1 MTAHMADNFMQSAP
15 INSNTS
21 NYNGAPAPAVA
32 SARSSN
38 ALEERIIKNRL
49 GIYSALF
56 LALRAKH
63 PPTAAHCLRV
73 ALGISKW
80 AAMRRM
86 PEAERELLEVAAL
99 MHDLGKLGVPDRVL
113 QKTEELIGNEH
124 SLMELHCELAV
135 ELLSGAGASP
145 QLLEVIRSY
154 RSRIDSLESQPNAFS
169 AEAPSATAA
178 TLPLA
183 ARMLAIAD
191 AFDSMTSE
199 QPFRRAM
206 SREMA
211 INELFK
217 NAGTQFDGALI
228 KEFSQLV
235 TQPIGELDAL
245 VGRRWLNE
253 LTPYPTPGFCD
264 TSVPASSGTMQT
276 LIDTLYHHR
285 LLEAMTDAT
294 IYVDFDGR
302 VLTWNR
308 AAERLTGRNAA
319 SMLHQ
324 ALSADLIGLK
334 TLGGGRLIDDR
345 CPIRQ
350 ALNTQAVVN
359 QNLILVHL
367 DGREL
372 PVNFSALLVH
382 NAKRELCGAIFI
394 IRDASEKADLE
405 ERVQNLHEIATTD
418 NLTSVANRAE
428 LSRYLPEFVANH
440 LTTSQSGSLIICD
453 IDHFKRIND
462 TYGHPAGDEAL
473 VVFASVLK
481 QLARAGDMVARYGGE
496 EFVLLCANC
505 DNASATSRAEDIR
518 RAIEGTAVPALNRQC
533 LTASFGVTEI
543 QLGDNEE
550 TLLARADR
558 ALLLAKDSGRN
569 RVVQL
574 GSGLQADEQPIKK
587 TGWLRWFTASEAKA
601 TLLEKDYL
609 TAVPRD
615 IAVERL
621 SGFINDH
628 KADIVKVD
636 DNRVAIRINSR
647 EAAANRRA
655 NDRTVELLMEV
666 ILEQVEMRPASGR
679 GSTQRQTKL
688 HVTFRTAKARD
699 RRVVN
704 VIEQATSL
712 LISFRSYLVAQEL
725 TEEMIALIIPPKQ

>member
-1 MTAHMADNFMQSAP
+1 MTAHMADNLMQSVP
-15 INSNTS
+15 TNLNTS
-21 NYNGAPAPAVA
+21 YSSLPVTVGTPARKSQP
-32 SARSSN
+32 
-38 ALEERIIKNRL
+38 LEDRLIKNRL

-73 ALGISKW
+73 ALGVSKW

-86 PEAERELLEVAAL
+86 TETERELLEVAAL
-99 MHDLGKLGVPDRVL
+99 LHDLGKLGVPDRVL
-113 QKTEELIGNEH
+113 QKTEELIGNEQ
-124 SLMELHCELAV
+124 SLMELHCELAIEV
-135 ELLSGAGASP
+135 LAGAGASP
-145 QLLEVIRSY
+145 ALIEVIRTY
-154 RSRIDSLESQPNAFS
+154 RSRVDGYANALQDSGP
-169 AEAPSATAA
+169 TAA
-178 TLPLA
+178 PAQLPLA
-183 ARMLAIAD
+183 SRMLAIAD

-217 NAGTQFDGALI
+217 NAGSQFDATLI
-228 KEFSQLV
+228 REFSQLV
-235 TQPIGELDAL
+235 TQPLGELDTL
-245 VGRRWLNE
+245 VGKRWLNE

-264 TSVPASSGTMQT
+264 TSAPASSGAMQT

-285 LLEAMTDAT
+285 LLEAMNDAA

-308 AAERLTGRNAA
+308 AAEKLTGRNSA

-324 ALSADLIGLK
+324 TLSAEVIGLK
-334 TLGGGRLIDDR
+334 SLGGGRLFEER
-345 CPIRQ
+345 CPVRQ
-350 ALNTQAVVN
+350 ALKAQVAVN
-359 QNLILVHL
+359 QNLLLVNV
-367 DGREL
+367 DRRKL
-372 PVNFSALLVH
+372 PVNFNTLLVH
-382 NAKRELCGAIFI
+382 NAKRELCGAIFM
-394 IRDASEKADLE
+394 IRDTSEKADLE
-405 ERVQNLHEIATTD
+405 EQVQNLHEMATTD
-418 NLTSVANRAE
+418 NLTNVSNRAE

-440 LTTSQSGSLIICD
+440 LNSSRSGSLIICD

-473 VVFASVLK
+473 VTFASILK
-481 QLARAGDMVARYGGE
+481 QLSRDGDMVARYGGE

-505 DNASATSRAEDIR
+505 NNASATSRAEDIR
-518 RAIEGTAVPALNRQC
+518 RAIEATPVAAISSQC
-533 LTASFGVTEI
+533 MTASFGVTEI
-543 QLGDNEE
+543 QLGDSDE

-574 GSGLQADEQPIKK
+574 GRGFQADEEPTKK
-587 TGWLRWFTASEAKA
+587 ASWFSWFTAAEAKA
-601 TLLEKDYL
+601 TLLEKDYV

-615 IAVERL
+615 IAIERL

-628 KADIVKVD
+628 KAEIIKVD

-647 EAAANRRA
+647 ETTTNRRA
-655 NDRTVELLMEV
+655 HDRTVELLMEV
-666 ILEQVEMRPASGR
+666 ILEQVEMRPASAR
-679 GSTQRQTKL
+679 GSTQRKTKM
-688 HVTFRTAKARD
+688 HVTFRAAKARD

-704 VIEQATSL
+704 VIQQATSL

-725 TEEMIALIIPPKQ
+725 TEEMITLIIPPK

>member
-1 MTAHMADNFMQSAP
+1 MQSAP
-15 INSNTS
+15 ANSNPSSAGSHPVPT
-21 NYNGAPAPAVA
+21 GASV
-32 SARSSN
+32 RSPIP
-38 ALEERIIKNRL
+38 LEDRLIKNRL

-73 ALGISKW
+73 ALGVSKW

-86 PEAERELLEVAAL
+86 PEADRELLEVAAL
-99 MHDLGKLGVPDRVL
+99 LHDLGKLGVPDRVL
-113 QKTEELIGNEH
+113 QKTEELIGNEQ
-124 SLMELHCELAV
+124 SLMELHSELAIEV
-135 ELLSGAGASP
+135 LAGAGASP
-145 QLLEVIRSY
+145 ALLEVIRTY
-154 RSRIDSLESQPNAFS
+154 RSRIDSYPQGYESSQ
-169 AEAPSATAA
+169 TAA
-178 TLPLA
+178 TSAQMPLA

-217 NAGTQFDGALI
+217 NAGSQFDASLI

-235 TQPIGELDAL
+235 TQPLGELDTL
-245 VGRRWLNE
+245 VGKRWLNE

-264 TSVPASSGTMQT
+264 TSVPASSGAMQT

-285 LLEAMTDAT
+285 LLEAMSDAA

-324 ALSADLIGLK
+324 TLSADVIGLK
-334 TLGGGRLIDDR
+334 STSGGRLFEER
-345 CPIRQ
+345 CPFYQ
-350 ALNTQAVVN
+350 ALKTQVAVN
-359 QNLILVHL
+359 QSLLLVHI

-372 PVNFSALLVH
+372 PINFNTLLVH
-382 NAKRELCGAIFI
+382 NAKRQLCGAIFM

-405 ERVQNLHEIATTD
+405 EQVQNLHEIATTD
-418 NLTSVANRAE
+418 NLTNVSNRAE
-428 LSRYLPEFVANH
+428 LSRYLPEFVSNH
-440 LTTSQSGSLIICD
+440 LNTAQSGSLIICD

-473 VVFASVLK
+473 VTFASVLK
-481 QLARAGDMVARYGGE
+481 QLSRAGDMVARYGGE

-505 DNASATSRAEDIR
+505 DNAAATSRAEDIR
-518 RAIEGTAVPALNRQC
+518 RAIESTPVAALRSQC
-533 LTASFGVTEI
+533 MTASFGVTEI
-543 QLGDNEE
+543 QLGDSDE

-574 GSGLQADEQPIKK
+574 GRGLQSDEEPTKK
-587 TGWLRWFTASEAKA
+587 VSWFSWFTAAEAKA
-601 TLLEKDYL
+601 TLLEKDYM

-615 IAVERL
+615 IAIERL

-628 KADIVKVD
+628 KAEIVKVE

-647 EAAANRRA
+647 EVTTNRRA
-655 NDRTVELLMEV
+655 NDRTIELLMEV
-666 ILEQVEMRPASGR
+666 ILDQVEMRPASGR
-679 GSTQRQTKL
+679 GSTQRQTKM
-688 HVTFRTAKARD
+688 HVTFRAAKARD

-704 VIEQATSL
+704 VLQQATSL

-725 TEEMIALIIPPKQ
+725 TEEMLALVVPQK

>member
-1 MTAHMADNFMQSAP
+1 MTAHMADNLMQPAST
-15 INSNTS
+15 NSNTS
-21 NYNGAPAPAVA
+21 NYSSHPVPAGTSTRTAPP
-32 SARSSN
+32 
-38 ALEERIIKNRL
+38 LEDRLIKNRL

-73 ALGISKW
+73 ALGVSKW

-86 PEAERELLEVAAL
+86 PEPERELLEVAAL
-99 MHDLGKLGVPDRVL
+99 LHDLGKLGVPDRVL
-113 QKTEELIGNEH
+113 QKTEELIGNEQ
-124 SLMELHCELAV
+124 SLMELHCELALEV
-135 ELLSGAGASP
+135 LAGAGASP
-145 QLLEVIRSY
+145 ALLEVIRTYRNRMDSY
-154 RSRIDSLESQPNAFS
+154 ASSVPESDF
-169 AEAPSATAA
+169 AA
-178 TLPLA
+178 ASVQLPLA

-211 INELFK
+211 ITELFR
-217 NAGTQFDGALI
+217 NAGSQFDAPLI

-235 TQPIGELDAL
+235 TQPLGELDTL
-245 VGRRWLNE
+245 VGKRWLNG

-276 LIDTLYHHR
+276 LIDTVYHHR
-285 LLEAMTDAT
+285 LLEAMNDAA

-308 AAERLTGRNAA
+308 AAEKLTGRNSA

-324 ALSADLIGLK
+324 SLSSELIGLK
-334 TLGGGRLIDDR
+334 SLSGGRLVEER

-350 ALNTQAVVN
+350 ALKSQVAVN
-359 QNLILVHL
+359 QNYLLVHV
-367 DGREL
+367 DNCEL
-372 PVNFSALLVH
+372 QVNFNTLLVH
-382 NAKRELCGAIFI
+382 NASRQLCGAIFMI
-394 IRDASEKADLE
+394 SDASEKANLE
-405 ERVQNLHEIATTD
+405 EQVQNLHEIATTD
-418 NLTSVANRAE
+418 TLTTVSNRAE
-428 LSRYLPEFVANH
+428 LNRYLPEFVANH
-440 LTTSQSGSLIICD
+440 LNSAQSGSLIICD

-473 VVFASVLK
+473 ITFASVLK
-481 QLARAGDMVARYGGE
+481 QLSRAGDMVARYGGE

-505 DNASATSRAEDIR
+505 DNAAATSRAEDIR
-518 RAIEGTAVPALNRQC
+518 RAIEATPVAALRSQC
-533 LTASFGVTEI
+533 MTASFGVTEI
-543 QLGDNEE
+543 QLGDSDE

-569 RVVQL
+569 RVVQM
-574 GSGLQADEQPIKK
+574 GRGLQADEEPTKK
-587 TGWLRWFTASEAKA
+587 ASWFKWFTAAESKA
-601 TLLEKDYL
+601 TLLEKDYV

-615 IAVERL
+615 IAIERL

-628 KADIVKVD
+628 KAEIIKVD

-647 EAAANRRA
+647 EVSTNRRI
-655 NDRTVELLMEV
+655 NDRTIELLMEV
-666 ILEQVEMRPASGR
+666 VLEQVEMRPASSR
-679 GSTQRQTKL
+679 GSTQSQTKM
-688 HVTFRTAKARD
+688 HVTFRAAKARD

-704 VIEQATSL
+704 VIQQATSL

-725 TEEMIALIIPPKQ
+725 TEEMLSLIIPPK

>member
-1 MTAHMADNFMQSAP
+1 MTAHMADNLMQSVP
-15 INSNTS
+15 TNSNNT
-21 NYNGAPAPAVA
+21 NYSAPTVSSDPARK
-32 SARSSN
+32 SQP
-38 ALEERIIKNRL
+38 LEERLIRNRL

-63 PPTAAHCLRV
+63 PPTAAHSLRV
-73 ALGISKW
+73 ALGVSKW

-86 PEAERELLEVAAL
+86 NEADRELLEVAAL
-99 MHDLGKLGVPDRVL
+99 LHDLGKLGVPDRVL
-113 QKTEELIGNEH
+113 QKTEELSVNEH
-124 SLMELHCELAV
+124 SLMELHCELAAEV
-135 ELLSGAGASP
+135 LAGAGASP
-145 QLLEVIRSY
+145 ELLEVIRTY
-154 RSRIDSLESQPNAFS
+154 RSRIDSHSSAFQDS
-169 AEAPSATAA
+169 TLNSERPSSPQ
-178 TLPLA
+178 LPLA

-217 NAGTQFDGALI
+217 NAGSQFDATLI

-235 TQPIGELDAL
+235 TQPLSELDKL
-245 VGRRWLNE
+245 VGKRWLND

-264 TSVPASSGTMQT
+264 TSVPASSGAMQT

-285 LLEAMTDAT
+285 LLEAMNDAA

-302 VLTWNR
+302 ILTWNR
-308 AAERLTGRNAA
+308 AAERLTGRNSAA
-319 SMLHQ
+319 MLHQ
-324 ALSADLIGLK
+324 TMSSEVIGLK
-334 TLGGGRLIDDR
+334 SLSGGRLFDDK

-350 ALNTQAVVN
+350 ALQSQVAIN
-359 QNLILVHL
+359 QNMLLVHV
-367 DGREL
+367 DNREL
-372 PVNFSALLVH
+372 PVTFNTLLVH
-382 NAKRELCGAIFI
+382 NAKRELCGAIFM
-394 IRDASEKADLE
+394 IRDASEQADLKE
-405 ERVQNLHEIATTD
+405 QVQCLHEIATTD
-418 NLTSVANRAE
+418 NLTTVSNRAE
-428 LSRYLPEFVANH
+428 LSRCLPEFVATH
-440 LTTSQSGSLIICD
+440 LDSSQPGSLIICD

-473 VVFASVLK
+473 VTFARVLK
-481 QLARAGDMVARYGGE
+481 QLSRAGDMVARYGGE

-505 DNASATSRAEDIR
+505 DNAAATSRAEDIR
-518 RAIEGTAVPALNRQC
+518 RAIEATPIPSLRSQC
-533 LTASFGVTEI
+533 MTASFGVTEI
-543 QLGDNEE
+543 QLGDSDE

-574 GSGLQADEQPIKK
+574 GRGLQAEEEPTKK
-587 TGWLRWFTASEAKA
+587 ASWFSWFSAAEAKA
-601 TLLEKDYL
+601 TLLEKDYM

-615 IAVERL
+615 IAIERL

-628 KADIVKVD
+628 KAEIIKVE

-647 EAAANRRA
+647 EASSNRRV
-655 NDRTVELLMEV
+655 NDRTIELLMEV
-666 ILEQVEMRPASGR
+666 ILEQVEVRSASGR
-679 GSTQRQTKL
+679 GSSQRQTKMHL
-688 HVTFRTAKARD
+688 TFRAAKARD

-704 VIEQATSL
+704 VLQQATSL

-725 TEEMIALIIPPKQ
+725 TEELMALIVSPE

>member
-1 MTAHMADNFMQSAP
+1 MADNFMQSAP
-15 INSNTS
+15 TNSNMS
-21 NYNGAPAPAVA
+21 PFRGQSGKPDAPLRPPQ
-32 SARSSN
+32 S
-38 ALEERIIKNRL
+38 LEDRLIKNRL

-73 ALGISKW
+73 ALGVSKW

-86 PEAERELLEVAAL
+86 PEAERELIEVAAL
-99 MHDLGKLGVPDRVL
+99 LHDLGKLGVPDRVL
-113 QKTEELIGNEH
+113 QKTEELLGNEQ
-124 SLMELHCELAV
+124 SLMELHSELAIEV
-135 ELLSGAGASP
+135 LAGAGASP
-145 QLLEVIRSY
+145 QLLEVIRTY
-154 RSRIDSLESQPNAFS
+154 RSRIDATVNGFQTAES
-169 AEAPSATAA
+169 TAA
-178 TLPLA
+178 IVQLPLA

-217 NAGTQFDGALI
+217 NAGSQFDASLI
-228 KEFSQLV
+228 KEFSLLV
-235 TQPIGELDAL
+235 TQPHGALDTL
-245 VGRRWLNE
+245 VGKRWLNE

-264 TSVPASSGTMQT
+264 TSVPASSGAMQS

-285 LLEAMTDAT
+285 LLEAMNDAA

-324 ALSADLIGLK
+324 TLSADFIGLK
-334 TLGGGRLIDDR
+334 TLGGGRLIEER
-345 CPIRQ
+345 CLIRQ
-350 ALNTQAVVN
+350 ALGSQVAIN
-359 QNLILVHL
+359 QNLTLVHV

-372 PVNFSALLVH
+372 PVNFNALLVH
-382 NAKRELCGAIFI
+382 NAKRELCGAIFM

-418 NLTSVANRAE
+418 NLTNVSNRAE

-440 LTTSQSGSLIICD
+440 LTSSQSGSLIICD

-462 TYGHPAGDEAL
+462 SYGHPAGDEAL
-473 VVFASVLK
+473 VVFAGVLK

-496 EFVLLCANC
+496 EFVLLCSNC

-518 RAIEGTAVPALNRQC
+518 RAIEATPVPALSSQC
-533 LTASFGVTEI
+533 MTASFGVTEI
-543 QLGDNEE
+543 QLGDNDE

-574 GSGLQADEQPIKK
+574 GRGLQTDEEPAKK
-587 TGWLRWFTASEAKA
+587 AGWFKWFSAAEARA
-601 TLLEKDYL
+601 NLLEKDYL

-628 KADIVKVD
+628 KAEIIKVD

-647 EAAANRRA
+647 EATTNRRA
-655 NDRTVELLMEV
+655 NDRVIELLMEV
-666 ILEQVEMRPASGR
+666 FLEHVELRPSGAR
-679 GSTQRQTKL
+679 GSTQRQTKMR
-688 HVTFRTAKARD
+688 VTLRTAKARD

-704 VIEQATSL
+704 VMEQATSL

-725 TEEMIALIIPPKQ
+725 TEDMLALIIQPK